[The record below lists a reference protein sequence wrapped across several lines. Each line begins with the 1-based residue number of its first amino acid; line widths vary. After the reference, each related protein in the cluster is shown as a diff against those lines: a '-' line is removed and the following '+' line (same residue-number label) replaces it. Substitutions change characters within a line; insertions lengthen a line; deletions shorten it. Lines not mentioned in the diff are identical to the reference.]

1 MCTFSDLGMHMVFLL
16 VEVPDSSKCIQ
27 NFNFVAYFSYS
38 PIFKQKEKPQKK
50 KKEKKR
56 NREIEKENRSPP
68 DLLVQC
74 HFFCMS
80 SGCLL

>member
-50 KKEKKR
+50 KKKEKKR
-56 NREIEKENRSPP
+56 NREIEK
-68 DLLVQC
+68 
-74 HFFCMS
+74 
-80 SGCLL
+80 